1 VVEILRERFAAE
13 TLKTEIRENVRL
25 AECPSQGVPITMYA
39 PNSPGAEDF
48 KSLAKELIAQEPPKK
63 GRKTS

>member
-1 VVEILRERFAAE
+1 
-13 TLKTEIRENVRL
+13 
-25 AECPSQGVPITMYA
+25 MYA

-48 KSLAKELIAQEPPKK
+48 KSLAKELIAQEPKK